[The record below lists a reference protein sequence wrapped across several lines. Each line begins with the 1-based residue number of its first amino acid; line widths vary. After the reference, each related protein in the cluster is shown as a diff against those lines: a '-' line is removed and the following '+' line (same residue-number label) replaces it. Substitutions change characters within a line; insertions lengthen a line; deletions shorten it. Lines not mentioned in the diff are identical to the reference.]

1 MKSIGIFLPNR
12 KSSLVRSLL
21 PILGSSRFVRKI
33 GSELLSGRDI
43 STKFLSYNIFKILY
57 LSSSNLIFV

>member
-1 MKSIGIFLPNR
+1 MKSIGRFLPNR
-12 KSSLVRSLL
+12 KSSLIRGLF

-33 GSELLSGRDI
+33 GSDLLSGRDI
-43 STKFLSYNIFKILY
+43 STKFSSNNIFKILY